1 MPCFEIEITRI
12 IEYKGWVAVQADD
25 ENAAYPKVQA
35 LVDAKEVSLEKICDE
50 TLIGPV
56 HKLT

>member
-12 IEYKGWVAVQADD
+12 IEYKGWVAGQADD

-56 HKLT
+56 